1 MKRIFKFSFFVI
13 LFCNVTY
20 SQTLS
25 GNVIDA
31 DSNVTI
37 DLASVYFKESRY
49 TIFTNSEGNFSVV
62 IDPKNK
68 KEALVI
74 SSIGYE
80 DLEID
85 LKKYTENKE
94 YKSTFKLIPKVQMLD
109 EIKISNEKIDY
120 SWAKTITSKR
130 SPRAGFSFQFG
141 TENVTLLQNP
151 YFKNGKIKKVILSL
165 KKATEDPKQPKWKID
180 YITAYNIKFYK
191 YDARNQ
197 KPGEEL
203 YNKNIIV
210 EPGNKTQDLVID
222 VDSLHIPF
230 PKTGV
235 CVGVEYVNTRYKNPK
250 TNFASIA
257 PTMNFY
263 EEEKLKPIIS
273 WSRYR
278 GVDWEFRHSFS
289 NFRNRRYQNVMV
301 VDLVVNTEK

>member
-1 MKRIFKFSFFVI
+1 MKQIFKFSFFVI
-13 LFCNVTY
+13 LFCNVSY
-20 SQTLS
+20 SQTLN

-37 DLASVYFKESRY
+37 DLASVYFKELRY

-62 IDPKNK
+62 IAPKNK

-109 EIKISNEKIDY
+109 EITISNEKIDY

-141 TENVTLLQNP
+141 TENVTLVQNP

-180 YITAYNIKFYK
+180 YINCL
-191 YDARNQ
+191 Q
-197 KPGEEL
+197 
-203 YNKNIIV
+203 
-210 EPGNKTQDLVID
+210 
-222 VDSLHIPF
+222 H
-230 PKTGV
+230 
-235 CVGVEYVNTRYKNPK
+235 
-250 TNFASIA
+250 
-257 PTMNFY
+257 
-263 EEEKLKPIIS
+263 
-273 WSRYR
+273 
-278 GVDWEFRHSFS
+278 
-289 NFRNRRYQNVMV
+289 
-301 VDLVVNTEK
+301 